1 MNKERA
7 MARRGG
13 VNKSQAIRDA
23 LAANPDKSPS
33 EIAEVL
39 KSQGVKVTGTYVS
52 NIKSTAK
59 TARKARRAGRRAG
72 PAMGRT
78 SAIGFEVRNGIVAQN
93 PIVAALNL
101 VRSAG
106 SLEAARQALGTVEEI
121 GKAVR

>member
-1 MNKERA
+1 

-72 PAMGRT
+72 RAMGRT
-78 SAIGFEVRNGIVAQN
+78 TGFEVGNGIVAQN